1 VDRKQ
6 HWERVYS
13 LKSAQE
19 VSWYQAQ
26 PDTSLTMI
34 RRAAA
39 GKTAAVIDIGGGA
52 SRLVDCL
59 LKQGCPDLTVLDI
72 SGKALEQARDRLG
85 PLASRV
91 AWIEADVTAFE
102 PTRTWDVWH
111 DRAAF
116 HFLTDAADRE
126 RYLSVLN
133 RALAAGGQVIIAA
146 FAIDGPQKCSG
157 LDVERYDAAKL
168 AETLGPGFALEESC
182 PEIHLTPAGGEQR
195 FGFHRFRRNA

>member
-1 VDRKQ
+1 MNRKQ

-26 PDTSLTMI
+26 PDASLKMI
-34 RRAAA
+34 TRAAA
-39 GKTAAVIDIGGGA
+39 EKTAAVIDIGGGA

-91 AWIEADVTAFE
+91 RWIEADVTAFE

>member
-26 PDTSLTMI
+26 PNASLEMI
-34 RRAAA
+34 TRAAA

-59 LKQGCPDLTVLDI
+59 LEQGCADLTVLDI
-72 SGKALEQARDRLG
+72 SGKALQQARDRLG
-85 PLASRV
+85 PLADRV
-91 AWIEADVTAFE
+91 CWIEADVTAFE
-102 PTRTWDVWH
+102 PLRTWDVWH

-126 RYLSVLN
+126 RYLSVLK
-133 RALAAGGQVIIAA
+133 RALGAGGQVIIAA

-157 LDVERYDAAKL
+157 LDVERYDAEKL
-168 AETLGPGFALEESC
+168 AETLGPGFLLEESC
-182 PEIHLTPAGGEQR
+182 SEIHVTPAGGEQR
-195 FGFHRFRRNA
+195 FGFHRFRRSA

>member
-1 VDRKQ
+1 MDRKQ